1 MIFILVRNNMRP
13 ILHLDDQLQE
23 TLHANTQLI
32 EEAAAIRPVLY
43 DNYLRQLMSGV
54 ITTPDELSFIQN
66 YLHLED
72 PSLHYYVLYG
82 VTYEN
87 DPAADTFPNENTSTE
102 SSESMKDIIAG
113 LLARYFSYE
122 NNLYLCSPKKHIY
135 AVLIPFSGTADEI
148 LITLQEKAL
157 KFHSELLEEYS
168 IWFFAGIGLSCSFTN
183 IWESY
188 QQAKD
193 AAGIPVKTIFSFH
206 MKC

>member
-113 LLARYFSYE
+113 LLAR
-122 NNLYLCSPKKHIY
+122 
-135 AVLIPFSGTADEI
+135 
-148 LITLQEKAL
+148 
-157 KFHSELLEEYS
+157 
-168 IWFFAGIGLSCSFTN
+168 
-183 IWESY
+183 
-188 QQAKD
+188 
-193 AAGIPVKTIFSFH
+193 
-206 MKC
+206 